1 MARYLIEVPHE
12 ANFTACS
19 HAVDVFLK
27 TGSHF
32 LTHADFGCAD
42 GEHKAWLT
50 VDAESR
56 EEARRILPPLLR
68 VRARVVKLTKFSLTH
83 YGALLRE
90 HMQDAAARKA
100 VRAAA

>member
-19 HAVDVFLK
+19 HAVQVFLR

-42 GEHKAWLT
+42 GEHKAWLA
-50 VDAESR
+50 VEAESR

-68 VRARVVKLTKFSLTH
+68 ARARVVRLTKFSLTH

-90 HMQDAAARKA
+90 HMQGAARPDAA
-100 VRAAA
+100 RAAA

>member
-19 HAVDVFLK
+19 HAVDVFMK

-50 VDAESR
+50 VEVDSR

-68 VRARVVKLTKFSLTH
+68 AQARIVKLSKFSLTH
-83 YGALLRE
+83 YGALFKAHLE
-90 HMQDAAARKA
+90 DAASREAARA
-100 VRAAA
+100 SA